1 MRILLVCEAVFP
13 HNKGGVERW
22 FQQVG
27 NYFTTKGHSVTYYN
41 SASISGLYEGINYV
55 ASSDEKWGYKSGGV
69 RSKLQA
75 VRFAISLYRWLRSYE
90 GEAIYCS
97 AVPIISIFA
106 VAVSNLRRKRIV
118 FVEWFEIW
126 PLKYWIRYAGHI
138 SGPIGW
144 LIQFFALQLGNLRIV
159 YTDRA
164 NSQIKSQSIGRR
176 KRILQ
181 LPGLCPSKIP
191 LTVEN
196 NVHIRGDSY
205 FLGRL
210 VSEKQ
215 PLLFIQT
222 AFELS
227 RESSLGH
234 FWIMGTGPL
243 AGVVKTRIM
252 ELGLESKV
260 TLLENPSDEE
270 MFQVI
275 SKCFLLFNPSIREG
289 YGLVSV
295 EAAYQGIPVMLI
307 NYPDNA
313 SVDLEIC
320 PELVIETRDLNQ
332 IRDKYL
338 WAFEN
343 QDVLRKQALIWAVD
357 ASKNRSAVLSLARI
371 EALFNKLKG

>member
-13 HNKGGVERW
+13 QNKGGVERW
-22 FQQVG
+22 FQQVA
-27 NYFTTKGHSVTYYN
+27 NYFTTKGHSVTYFN
-41 SASISGLYEGINYV
+41 SASVSGLREGINYV
-55 ASSDEKWGYKSGGV
+55 ASSDKKWGYKSGGV

-75 VRFAISLYRWLRSYE
+75 VRFAISLYRWLKNYE
-90 GEAIYCS
+90 GEVIYCS

-106 VAVSNLRRKRIV
+106 VAVSNLRRRRMV

-126 PLKYWIRYAGHI
+126 PLKYWIKYAGYL

-144 LIQFFALQLGNLRIV
+144 LIQLFALQLGNLRIV

-164 NSQIKSQSIGRR
+164 NSQIKSQSFSLR
-176 KRILQ
+176 KRVLQ
-181 LPGLCPSKIP
+181 LPGLCPCKIP
-191 LTVEN
+191 LTVQDN
-196 NVHIRGDSY
+196 LHIRRDSY

-215 PLLFIQT
+215 PLLFIET

-227 RESSLGH
+227 QESSLGH

-243 AGVVKTRIM
+243 AGVVKSRIM

-260 TLLENPSDEE
+260 TLLENPTDE
-270 MFQVI
+270 QVYQVT
-275 SKCFLLFNPSIREG
+275 SNCFLLFNPSIREG

-307 NYPDNA
+307 NYPENA

-320 PELVIETRDLNQ
+320 PELVIQARNLYQ
-332 IRDKYL
+332 IKDKYL
-338 WAFEN
+338 WAFQN
-343 QDVLRKQALIWAVD
+343 QVVLRNKVLIWAVD
-357 ASKNRSAVLSLARI
+357 ASKNRSADLSLMKI
-371 EALFNKLKG
+371 ESLINNSKV

>member
-13 HNKGGVERW
+13 NNKGGVERW

-27 NYFTTKGHSVTYYN
+27 NYFTTKGHSVTYFN
-41 SASISGLYEGINYV
+41 SASVSGLYQGINYV
-55 ASSDEKWGYKSGGV
+55 ASSDKKWGYKSGGV

-75 VRFAISLYRWLRSYE
+75 VRFAISLYRWLRNYE

-106 VAVSNLRRKRIV
+106 VAVSNLRRRRMV

-126 PLKYWIRYAGHI
+126 PLKYWIKYAGYI

-144 LIQFFALQLGNLRIV
+144 LTQFFALQLGDLRIV
-159 YTDRA
+159 YTNRA

-181 LPGLCPSKIP
+181 LPGLCPSNMPVTK
-191 LTVEN
+191 EKDS
-196 NVHIRGDSY
+196 HIRRDSY

-215 PLLFIQT
+215 PLLFIET

-243 AGVVKTRIM
+243 AGVVKSRVM

-260 TLLENPSDEE
+260 TLLENPSDE
-270 MFQVI
+270 QI
-275 SKCFLLFNPSIREG
+275 SQITSNCFLLFNPSMREG

-295 EAAYQGIPVMLI
+295 EAAHKGIPVMLI

-320 PELVIETRDLNQ
+320 SELVIEARNLFQ
-332 IRDKYL
+332 IKDKYL
-338 WAFEN
+338 WAFQN
-343 QDVLRKQALIWAVD
+343 QEVLRKKALIWAVD
-357 ASKNRSAVLSLARI
+357 ASKNRSAELSLIKI
-371 EALFNKLKG
+371 ESQINKSKG

>member
-13 HNKGGVERW
+13 NNKGGVERW
-22 FQQVG
+22 FQKVG
-27 NYFTTKGHSVTYYN
+27 NYFATKGHSVSYFN
-41 SASISGLYEGINYV
+41 SASVSGLYEGVNYV
-55 ASSDEKWGYKSGGV
+55 TSSDKNWGYKSDGV

-75 VRFAISLYRWLRSYE
+75 VRFAISLYRWLKNYE

-118 FVEWFEIW
+118 FVEWFEVW
-126 PLKYWIRYAGHI
+126 PLKYWIKYAGYL

-181 LPGLCPSKIP
+181 LPGLCPSNMP
-191 LTVEN
+191 LTKEDN
-196 NVHIRGDSY
+196 SHTRRDSY

-215 PLLFIQT
+215 PLLFIET

-243 AGVVKTRIM
+243 AGVVKSRIM

-260 TLLENPSDEE
+260 TLLENPSDE
-270 MFQVI
+270 QI
-275 SKCFLLFNPSIREG
+275 SQITSNCFLLFNPSMREG

-295 EAAYQGIPVMLI
+295 EAAYKGIPVMLI

-320 PELVIETRDLNQ
+320 SELVIEARNLFQ
-332 IRDKYL
+332 IKDKYL
-338 WAFEN
+338 WAFQN
-343 QDVLRKQALIWAVD
+343 QEVLRKKALIWAVD
-357 ASKNRSAVLSLARI
+357 ASKNRSAELSLIKI
-371 EALFNKLKG
+371 ESQINKSKG

>member
-1 MRILLVCEAVFP
+1 M
-13 HNKGGVERW
+13 
-22 FQQVG
+22 
-27 NYFTTKGHSVTYYN
+27 
-41 SASISGLYEGINYV
+41 
-55 ASSDEKWGYKSGGV
+55 
-69 RSKLQA
+69 
-75 VRFAISLYRWLRSYE
+75 
-90 GEAIYCS
+90 
-97 AVPIISIFA
+97 
-106 VAVSNLRRKRIV
+106 
-118 FVEWFEIW
+118 
-126 PLKYWIRYAGHI
+126 
-138 SGPIGW
+138 
-144 LIQFFALQLGNLRIV
+144 
-159 YTDRA
+159 
-164 NSQIKSQSIGRR
+164 
-176 KRILQ
+176 Q
-181 LPGLCPSKIP
+181 LPGLCPSKMP
-191 LTVEN
+191 LTKEESS
-196 NVHIRGDSY
+196 HIRRDSY

-215 PLLFIQT
+215 PLLFIEM

-260 TLLENPSDEE
+260 TLLENPSDE
-270 MFQVI
+270 QI
-275 SKCFLLFNPSIREG
+275 SQITSNCFLLFNPSIREG

-313 SVDLEIC
+313 SIDLEIC

-371 EALFNKLKG
+371 EALINKSKG